1 MENVRALTLKVG
13 LHDIKIR
20 GNYTYLGIKQKD
32 GPEIDLTDLFMVNN
46 VLSFGLSILA
56 VSVPIKIASCSL
68 LHLWTNRLE

>member
-32 GPEIDLTDLFMVNN
+32 GPEIDLTDLFIVNN
-46 VLSFGLSILA
+46 VLNFGMSKEVTLPWQS
-56 VSVPIKIASCSL
+56 SL
-68 LHLWTNRLE
+68 CNEIDIV